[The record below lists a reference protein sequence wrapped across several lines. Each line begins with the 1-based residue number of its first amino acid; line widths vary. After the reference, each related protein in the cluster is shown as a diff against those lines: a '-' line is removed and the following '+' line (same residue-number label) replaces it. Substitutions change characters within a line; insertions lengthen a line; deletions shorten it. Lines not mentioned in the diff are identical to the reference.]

1 MPDEIQ
7 RLRTA
12 LRDLVALSTIPAAWV
27 GREPAEVAA
36 GLADVLMGSLPLDFA
51 FVRLSDPTGGVAV
64 DVTRGSAWEGFPE
77 WLQHHIKSS
86 GQRLRRAVIADVGSH
101 VRPCRGFI
109 LPIGVNADG
118 GFVAVACSR
127 SDFPTETDQLLLS
140 VAVNHAATGLESA
153 RLIHERHR
161 TQEELRQARAEAA
174 LRKARRE
181 LALVGRRTTMAAMS
195 AGIAHEVRQP
205 LAAIVTSATAGLRW
219 LAKTPPELSEI
230 EDIFKNIVAEGHRAN
245 EVIQSVRAM
254 FSATDQPASVF
265 DVNDL
270 IRETV
275 ALSRGEAD
283 AARVAV
289 RVELAS
295 QLPPISGH
303 RIQLQQVI
311 LNVVT
316 NGIDAMRPIVD
327 RARELQIESRSFKS
341 NGVEVTVK
349 DTGTGIS
356 PENIDRIFDAF
367 FTTKPNG
374 MGMGLSICRSI
385 IESHGG
391 QLSAAPADPYGSVF
405 QILLP
410 TQPVSAR

>member
-1 MPDEIQ
+1 
-7 RLRTA
+7 
-12 LRDLVALSTIPAAWV
+12 
-27 GREPAEVAA
+27 
-36 GLADVLMGSLPLDFA
+36 
-51 FVRLSDPTGGVAV
+51 
-64 DVTRGSAWEGFPE
+64 
-77 WLQHHIKSS
+77 
-86 GQRLRRAVIADVGSH
+86 
-101 VRPCRGFI
+101 
-109 LPIGVNADG
+109 
-118 GFVAVACSR
+118 
-127 SDFPTETDQLLLS
+127 
-140 VAVNHAATGLESA
+140 
-153 RLIHERHR
+153 
-161 TQEELRQARAEAA
+161 
-174 LRKARRE
+174 
-181 LALVGRRTTMAAMS
+181 MAAMS

-341 NGVEVTVK
+341 NGVVVTVK

-410 TQPVSAR
+410 TQPVSAP